1 MAGCGGCDPTKDC
14 NGPCSRRSE
23 TPRTSLTEAL
33 AQVIID
39 NRVVRA
45 AVEYQ
50 RDFPFVTTEE
60 IIVYVNEL
68 KSSGRLDDY
77 A

>member
-1 MAGCGGCDPTKDC
+1 MPGCGGCQPGQC
-14 NGPCSRRSE
+14 NGPCSQRTER
-23 TPRTSLTEAL
+23 PRTSLTEAL
-33 AQVIID
+33 AQVIVD
-39 NRVVRA
+39 NRIVRA

-60 IIVYVNEL
+60 IIEYVNEL
-68 KSSGRLDDY
+68 KNTGRLDDY